1 MPENLSHLLGR
12 KGLNNNLFEELGIAA
27 QDNGTPNMERMEA
40 LRKEFLVG
48 KSTVYGTTTFYDFLR
63 PENQGKKVYIC
74 NGSACMT
81 AATQTGLKDKI
92 SQHYSA
98 DEIGE
103 MCCLGRCHENNAFHI
118 GGKNFSGSDIH
129 EITQIKSNALKSKE
143 KYNVAQIGTP
153 ILTEK

>member
-63 PENQGKKVYIC
+63 PENQGKKSI
-74 NGSACMT
+74 SAM
-81 AATQTGLKDKI
+81 AA
-92 SQHYSA
+92 HA
-98 DEIGE
+98 
-103 MCCLGRCHENNAFHI
+103 
-118 GGKNFSGSDIH
+118 
-129 EITQIKSNALKSKE
+129 
-143 KYNVAQIGTP
+143 
-153 ILTEK
+153 